1 MSDREKDDS
10 IAVITPRGIGELKE
24 LSTLLA
30 PSAML
35 PEALRGKPGDVM
47 ATIMTG
53 AELGLL
59 PMQSVRAIDMVKG
72 RPTLKAEAQVALV
85 RRRKDVCEYFRL
97 VESSDRVAIYETRRA
112 GDPGPTRLSFSIEQ
126 AQRAGLTGNPTWAK
140 HPEAMLRARCSS
152 ALCRTVYSDLLLGIY
167 DPDEVSDRSTPSLA
181 APASVG
187 EVVDAQFRAEQ
198 PPPAP
203 STSPSSIPAP
213 TPAPTPAP
221 APSPQ
226 PVEVEVQNV
235 EQVGKI
241 ADALR
246 RIEAATGMV
255 ELIAISQEF
264 RSWSREEKDA
274 VRPAYAAAKARLGGA
289 K

>member
-1 MSDREKDDS
+1 MSDREKDDA

-167 DPDEVSDRSTPSLA
+167 DPDEVPDRAAPSWA

-187 EVVDAQFRAEQ
+187 EVVDAQFRAEPAKSEPVASAIPSADPDPQ
-198 PPPAP
+198 PPPA
-203 STSPSSIPAP
+203 
-213 TPAPTPAP
+213 
-221 APSPQ
+221 
-226 PVEVEVQNV
+226 VEVEVQST
-235 EQVGKI
+235 EQIGKI
-241 ADALR
+241 ADAMR
-246 RIEAATGMV
+246 RIDAATGLV
-255 ELIAISQEF
+255 ELLAISQEF

-274 VRPAYAAAKARLGGA
+274 IRPAFQAAKAKLGGA

>member
-1 MSDREKDDS
+1 MSDREKDDA

-167 DPDEVSDRSTPSLA
+167 DPDEVSDRAAPSWA

-187 EVVDAQFRAEQ
+187 EVVDAQFRSE
-198 PPPAP
+198 PV
-203 STSPSSIPAP
+203 
-213 TPAPTPAP
+213 AP
-221 APSPQ
+221 APSPAPPEPQ
-226 PVEVEVQNV
+226 PSPPQAVEVEVQSA

-241 ADALR
+241 ADAMR
-246 RIEAATGMV
+246 RIDAATSMV
-255 ELIAISQEF
+255 ELVAISQEF
-264 RSWSREEKDA
+264 RAWSREEKDA
-274 VRPAYAAAKARLGGA
+274 IRPAFQAAKAKLGGA